1 MDDSRI
7 AVAAI
12 ALGFIA
18 IAFTVFAFLALLDIG
33 QGEPDLGLEW
43 AVVRAAIAIVVISQ
57 VLSLATISRLLRR
70 GRSRAGGAS

>member
-18 IAFTVFAFLALLDIG
+18 IVFAVFAVLALADIG
-33 QGEPDLGLEW
+33 AGEPDLGFEW
-43 AVVRAAIAIVVISQ
+43 AVVRAALAIIVISQ

-70 GRSRAGGAS
+70 GR